1 MEAIIVALIEY
12 VGVPL
17 VMKLIAARTPRAEA
31 VATLEAQ
38 YDALKLAADAAAT
51 AIIEAP

>member
-1 MEAIIVALIEY
+1 MGA
-12 VGVPL
+12 PL
-17 VMKLIAARTPRAEA
+17 LLKLIAARTPRDVA
-31 VATLEAQ
+31 VATLEAE